1 MVRCKDVQSDC
12 KRHVMAAPLGILIV
26 AMIFAQLL
34 ARITD
39 NSLTQVATWIIA
51 GCVVLAARR
60 SMGLREVYLLALS
73 AVLTACLIIWGN
85 HPARDIGAAL
95 DQATFLMSFILLMGL
110 LHEAAS
116 TSPSVESCGR
126 YLTQQPAGRQYPA
139 LYTGTGV
146 MAVLFNL
153 GVVSFLVPL
162 VRRGIAAATPGD
174 AQNSVRER
182 RQISAVLRG
191 FAWSVVWSPTAIAP
205 LAVVELIPGV
215 NRPLWIGLGFG
226 IYLAMLVLGAIE
238 DRLRFRAFLFD
249 KNRLA
254 SPFPLIAAALFFTA
268 CAVMFAMTLIAM
280 WLTGESVVFG
290 LMLACPAMLAGW
302 LAVQYLQPVG
312 QEMIAVRRA
321 LRATGQRLHHIVTVN
336 LPKSAAIAVTLGCS
350 GFVGRAAATLMPADS
365 LATGLGIYAMPDFVL
380 LSLIPVLLSLLSL
393 LALSPIMMAVF
404 FGSLF
409 GSLDIMPASPTLIAL
424 SISCGWA
431 LSMTFSPFATVVLL
445 IDRVAGISPRRLTW
459 GWNLT
464 HAGLSALALVPI
476 FALLAYWFPA

>member
-1 MVRCKDVQSDC
+1 
-12 KRHVMAAPLGILIV
+12 MAAPLGILMV
-26 AMIFAQLL
+26 ALIFAQLL

-39 NSLTQVATWIIA
+39 NPLAQMATWMIA
-51 GCVVLAARR
+51 GCVVVLARK
-60 SMGLREVYLLALS
+60 SMGLREAYLLALS
-73 AVLTACLIIWGN
+73 AVLTGLLVVWGSD
-85 HPARDIGAAL
+85 PAGDIASAL
-95 DQATFLMSFILLMGL
+95 DQATFLMTFILLMGL

-174 AQNSVRER
+174 AQNPTRER

-226 IYLAMLVLGAIE
+226 IYLAMLLLGAVE
-238 DRLRFRAFLFD
+238 DRLRFRGFLFD
-249 KNRLA
+249 KDRPA
-254 SPFPLIAAALFFTA
+254 APFPLLAATLFFAA
-268 CAVMFAMTLIAM
+268 CGVMFMMTLIAM
-280 WLTGESVVFG
+280 WLTGDTVVFG
-290 LMLACPAMLAGW
+290 LMLACPAMLIGW
-302 LAVQYLQPVG
+302 VGAQYLQPAG
-312 QEMIAVRRA
+312 QPQMVAAQQA
-321 LRATGQRLHHIVTVN
+321 LTATGRRLHHIITIN

-350 GFVGRAAATLMPADS
+350 GFVGRAAATLMPADA
-365 LATGLGIYAMPDFVL
+365 LASGLGIYAMPDFVL

-409 GSLDIMPASPTLIAL
+409 GSLEVMPANPTLIAL

-464 HAGLSALALVPI
+464 HAGLSAIALVPV
-476 FALLAYWFPA
+476 FALLAWWV

>member
-1 MVRCKDVQSDC
+1 
-12 KRHVMAAPLGILIV
+12 MAAPLGMLMV
-26 AMIFAQLL
+26 GLIFAQLL
-34 ARITD
+34 ARIMDSPAVQVVTW
-39 NSLTQVATWIIA
+39 SLAA
-51 GCVVLAARR
+51 CVVLAARR
-60 SMGLREVYLLALS
+60 SMGLREGYLLVLS
-73 AVLTACLIIWGN
+73 AVLTGSLVVWGSD
-85 HPARDIGAAL
+85 PAREIAAAL
-95 DQATFLMSFILLMGL
+95 DQATFLMTFILLMGL

-139 LYTGTGV
+139 LYAGTGV

-174 AQNSVRER
+174 AQNPVRER

-226 IYLAMLVLGAIE
+226 IYLAMLLLGAVE
-238 DRLRFRAFLFD
+238 DKLRFRAFLFD
-249 KNRLA
+249 KDRPA
-254 SPFPLIAAALFFTA
+254 APFPLIATALFFAA
-268 CAVMFAMTLIAM
+268 CGVMFTMTLIAM
-280 WLTGESVVFG
+280 WLTGDTVVFG
-290 LMLACPAMLAGW
+290 LMLACPVMLTGW
-302 LAVQYLQPVG
+302 LGVQYLQPFGKDMVATV
-312 QEMIAVRRA
+312 QRA
-321 LRATGQRLHHIVTVN
+321 LTATGQRLHHIVTVN

-350 GFVGRAAATLMPADS
+350 GFVGRAAASLMPADS

-409 GSLDIMPASPTLIAL
+409 GSLDIMPANPTLIAL

-464 HAGLSALALVPI
+464 HAGLSAVALVPI
-476 FALLAYWFPA
+476 FAMLAWWV

>member
-1 MVRCKDVQSDC
+1 MIST
-12 KRHVMAAPLGILIV
+12 PLGIMMV
-26 AMIFAQLL
+26 GMICAQLL
-34 ARITD
+34 ARVTD
-39 NSLTQVATWIIA
+39 SLAIQVATWF
-51 GCVVLAARR
+51 LAAGVVIAARK
-60 SMGLREVYLLALS
+60 SMGLREAYLLILS
-73 AVLTACLIIWGN
+73 AVLTGSLIVWGSD
-85 HPARDIGAAL
+85 PARDVAAAL
-95 DQATFLMSFILLMGL
+95 DQATFLMTFILLMGL

-116 TSPSVESCGR
+116 TSPSVENCGR
-126 YLTQQPAGRQYPA
+126 YLTQQPATRQYPA

-153 GVVSFLVPL
+153 GVASFLVPL

-174 AQNSVRER
+174 VQNPTRER

-205 LAVVELIPGV
+205 LAVIELIPGV

-226 IYLAMLVLGAIE
+226 IFLAMLTLGAVE
-238 DRLRFRAFLFD
+238 DKLRFRTFLFD
-249 KNRLA
+249 KDRPA
-254 SPFPLIAAALFFTA
+254 SPFPVGASALFLAA
-268 CAVMFAMTLIAM
+268 CGAMFAMTVVAM
-280 WLTGESVVFG
+280 RLTDDSVVFG
-290 LMLACPAMLAGW
+290 LMLACPFMLVGW
-302 LAVQYLQPVG
+302 LAVQYLHPSTTTIQ
-312 QEMIAVRRA
+312 ATSKRA
-321 LRATGQRLHHIVTVN
+321 WHATRQRLHHIVAVN

-350 GFVGRAAATLMPADS
+350 GFVGRAAASLMPADA
-365 LATGLGIYAMPDFVL
+365 LATGLGIYAVPDFVL

-409 GSLDIMPASPTLIAL
+409 GSLEVMPASPTLIAL

-464 HAGLSALALVPI
+464 HSGLSAVALIPI
-476 FALLAYWFPA
+476 FALLAHWV